1 MADDKPKTN
10 TRPRVNAFLYL
21 AGYHLILIA
30 STFLY
35 RPRSAGLRN
44 IPRTGPLV
52 IVANHQSNLDPPI
65 VGTLLRR
72 KYLMFIARVGLFR
85 AAWFGKLLNAVGA
98 IPVRRGEPDLPAIKT
113 ALARLED
120 GGAVVLFAEGSRTPH
135 GRMQPFQRGASL
147 LIKRAKC
154 PVLPVGID
162 GFRDAWPRG
171 TKVPTPLGPR
181 IGIRVGKPIPAETL
195 LSMKPDDALRHL
207 GRAVDDL
214 RLEARA
220 DLRRAT
226 RGRRPADTEGDDRTP
241 TELWYTSEDHM
252 PESLND
258 TGHTPQ

>member
-1 MADDKPKTN
+1 LAEEQQQTN
-10 TRPRVNAFLYL
+10 AKPRVNAFLYL
-21 AGYHLILIA
+21 AGYTLILIT
-30 STFLY
+30 STILY
-35 RPRSAGLRN
+35 RPRTEGLRRV
-44 IPRTGPLV
+44 PRTGPLV

-72 KYLMFIARVGLFR
+72 KYLMFIARVGLFK
-85 AAWFGKLLNAVGA
+85 AAWFGKLIRAVGA
-98 IPVRRGEPDLPAIKT
+98 IPIRRGEPDLPAIKT

-120 GGAVVLFAEGSRTPH
+120 RGAVVLFAEGSRTPH

-171 TKVPTPLGPR
+171 EKLPSLLGPR
-181 IGIRVGKPIPAETL
+181 LAVRVGEPIPAETL
-195 LSMKPDDALRHL
+195 LNMKPDDALRHL
-207 GRAVDDL
+207 GRVVDDL
-214 RLEARA
+214 RLQARA

-226 RGRRPADTEGDDRTP
+226 RGRRPADTEGDARTP

-252 PESLND
+252 PEPLND
-258 TGHTPQ
+258 TGRTPQ